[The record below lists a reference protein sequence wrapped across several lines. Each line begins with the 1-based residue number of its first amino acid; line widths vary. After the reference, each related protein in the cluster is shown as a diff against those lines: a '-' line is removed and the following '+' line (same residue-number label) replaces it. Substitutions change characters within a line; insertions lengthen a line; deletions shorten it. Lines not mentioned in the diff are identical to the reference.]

1 MKAAPTSSRGGFRF
15 GWPGDAS
22 AVVAHD
28 GGVRLICA
36 GWVPQDDDSDVNVT
50 AVYRRAS
57 LMIVFFGSTCA
68 LSGCSPVACAEN
80 DMDLRQIADDTAR
93 DVQHQRRSAR
103 RKMTRILRIDKR
115 CWFSNFMSFSQ
126 MKCHLDVI
134 IRHKS
139 QARVMSCRGGSG
151 RLLSVAVRLLFF
163 FKRILNEVVKPP
175 RC

>member
-1 MKAAPTSSRGGFRF
+1 VKAAPTSSRGGFRF

-57 LMIVFFGSTCA
+57 LMIVLFGSMCA

-80 DMDLRQIADDTAR
+80 DMHLRQIADDTAR

-103 RKMTRILRIDKR
+103 RKMTRILRID
-115 CWFSNFMSFSQ
+115 S
-126 MKCHLDVI
+126 HLDVI

-163 FKRILNEVVKPP
+163 FKRTDDVYGGAEGREQVTRMAGRK
-175 RC
+175 